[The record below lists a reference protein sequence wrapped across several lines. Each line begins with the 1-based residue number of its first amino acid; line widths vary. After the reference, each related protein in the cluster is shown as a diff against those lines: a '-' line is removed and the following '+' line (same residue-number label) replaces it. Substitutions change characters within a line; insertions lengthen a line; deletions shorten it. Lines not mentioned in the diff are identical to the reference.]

1 MNVDLPAPHSK
12 WPTRLL
18 NLAVVI
24 VVLALGAATFVLS
37 YSGMHAI
44 AEQAGVS
51 ARLARLYP
59 GVFDAVFVIACV
71 AAIALRDARWW
82 TRAYAWLVIIVVVAV
97 VGAADVVHAMSV
109 ALPHRKTEGVVAAA
123 PWVLV
128 LLGFSLMLILLRQS
142 RAPRADVA
150 PAPVQATDHRPAAP
164 ALPPPV
170 QSPVP
175 VPMAPPD
182 PPALTAAAAP
192 ADTPTRE
199 EVPVPARSADEAML
213 AEPAPTAEE
222 PVLAEPAP
230 TVEEPMLAE
239 PAPTVE
245 EPVLAEPAPTPEQ
258 PAAGEAA
265 PTAAEPAHSEPAP
278 TLAEPVVA
286 RAAAPEPDADT
297 AASPM
302 SEETD
307 RSEGTAEDAAAARA
321 AEGEPADVTGDTE
334 PQDGPADPDATRE
347 TAIAAGHEPTPARP
361 APTLVQSLERGPV
374 DSGLVAPPHEFWGT
388 NGEDEPH
395 SQDDPRPPEIDQDAP
410 PFATAPFATVPR
422 LNRVRATPVPP
433 EEEDD

>member
-1 MNVDLPAPHSK
+1 MNVDLPAPRSK

-24 VVLALGAATFVLS
+24 VVLALAAATFVLS

-265 PTAAEPAHSEPAP
+265 PTAAEPAHREP
-278 TLAEPVVA
+278 T
-286 RAAAPEPDADT
+286 
-297 AASPM
+297 
-302 SEETD
+302 
-307 RSEGTAEDAAAARA
+307 
-321 AEGEPADVTGDTE
+321 DVTDDTE
-334 PQDGPADPDATRE
+334 PQEGPADPDATRE

>member
-1 MNVDLPAPHSK
+1 
-12 WPTRLL
+12 
-18 NLAVVI
+18 
-24 VVLALGAATFVLS
+24 
-37 YSGMHAI
+37 
-44 AEQAGVS
+44 
-51 ARLARLYP
+51 
-59 GVFDAVFVIACV
+59 
-71 AAIALRDARWW
+71 
-82 TRAYAWLVIIVVVAV
+82 VIIVVVAV
-97 VGAADVVHAMSV
+97 VGAADVVHAMSI
-109 ALPHRKTEGVVAAA
+109 ALPHRTTEGVVAAA

-239 PAPTVE
+239 PAPT
-245 EPVLAEPAPTPEQ
+245 
-258 PAAGEAA
+258 
-265 PTAAEPAHSEPAP
+265 AAEPAHSEPAP

-286 RAAAPEPDADT
+286 QATAPEPDADT